1 MPSRLWKAGQ
11 GATNRYGIVV
21 LLLCISYVA
30 SASMEGTVGL
40 TAVLLLQLFTLWLT
54 FSASESPHAQR
65 IARLSCLALGLLAV
79 TSTAFGI
86 ALEASDSILRW
97 IALISVLLYLIAPMV
112 ILRHLLRRHVVDLR
126 TVAGAVAVYLMLGM
140 MFAFSYRA
148 ISLWQPDPAFFGD
161 GGPGDNANFLFFSF
175 ITLTT
180 TGYGDLVP
188 AVNPGQSVAVLEAVT
203 GQLFLVTAL
212 AKIVNAWRM
221 PRFTPPPAGGPA
233 QPQTGPPP
241 GT

>member
-112 ILRHLLRRHVVDLR
+112 ILRMR
-126 TVAGAVAVYLMLGM
+126 
-140 MFAFSYRA
+140 
-148 ISLWQPDPAFFGD
+148 
-161 GGPGDNANFLFFSF
+161 
-175 ITLTT
+175 LTT
-180 TGYGDLVP
+180 RQRRSKYWMFSANRGLEGCTTCGVR
-188 AVNPGQSVAVLEAVT
+188 AVNSTHVASVSSPGVRA
-203 GQLFLVTAL
+203 
-212 AKIVNAWRM
+212 RR
-221 PRFTPPPAGGPA
+221 P
-233 QPQTGPPP
+233 
-241 GT
+241 